1 MRLMACVMLILNFAL
16 RNTLQYKPIFGGG
29 GKGVARAVILSDAQ
43 TPKTEGNIVCFPVK
57 IEVFLS
63 YFNKRTLQTEYAS
76 NGQSHTE
83 NSHTIHRHVFP
94 FLP

>member
-1 MRLMACVMLILNFAL
+1 MRLMECVMLILNFAL
-16 RNTLQYKPIFGGG
+16 RNTLQYKPIFEGG
-29 GKGVARAVILSDAQ
+29 GKGGCPGSHSAQ
-43 TPKTEGNIVCFPVK
+43 TPKTEGNIAFFPVK

-83 NSHTIHRHVFP
+83 NSHTIHWHVFP